1 MRLMRWRI
9 NAQTLGDN
17 EIWTSTNYL
26 RIWWPSVHVGL
37 RVEQCDIYLLTRN
50 RKSLWLRIKRWAVYF
65 VEGVWRLRRLWRDES
80 GETLELLHHHH
91 QQDRDT
97 RNKHV
102 RLNFTYTVQY
112 LLYDYSTAATQL
124 FRVFGYSKLQT
135 PNQKQKGKIKRSDD
149 RWSQLYSFLSNHI
162 MNMNTYMPAVRGRNR
177 SQKEFFCVSY
187 S

>member
-1 MRLMRWRI
+1 MKAERRWSYYIIII
-9 NAQTLGDN
+9 NN
-17 EIWTSTNYL
+17 
-26 RIWWPSVHVGL
+26 
-37 RVEQCDIYLLTRN
+37 
-50 RKSLWLRIKRWAVYF
+50 
-65 VEGVWRLRRLWRDES
+65 
-80 GETLELLHHHH
+80 
-91 QQDRDT
+91 RDT

-187 S
+187 SERVSRQFGGSYTKCFHDFPHWSTLAHASSVCPIS